1 MSAQLT
7 QSCRVIGLLSDLTP
21 ETIRHYEWKS
31 NGTPRKDV
39 VRYTVGNLTYLVAG
53 HPATHAE
60 ALKPSLVESYSTIG
74 EPEAFAPRISAR
86 DIVARTERDYEGLSG
101 E

>member
-7 QSCRVIGLLSDLTP
+7 QSCRVIGSLSDLSP

-31 NGTPRKDV
+31 NGMPRKDV
-39 VRYTVGNLTYLVAG
+39 VRYTVGNITYLVAG

-74 EPEAFAPRISAR
+74 EPQEFAPRTTAR
-86 DIVARTERDYEGLSG
+86 SIVERIERDYEGFSG

>member
-1 MSAQLT
+1 MLASLT

-53 HPATHAE
+53 HPATHAQ
-60 ALKPSLVESYSTIG
+60 ALKPSLVEGYGTIS
-74 EPEAFAPRISAR
+74 EPQEFAPRTSAR
-86 DIVARTERDYEGLSG
+86 DISERIERDYEGNTG

>member
-21 ETIRHYEWKS
+21 ETIRHHEWKS
-31 NGTPRKDV
+31 NGMPRKNV

-60 ALKPSLVESYSTIG
+60 ALKPSLVG
-74 EPEAFAPRISAR
+74 NRR
-86 DIVARTERDYEGLSG
+86 RARTLSG
-101 E
+101 MWYVRSFIEAV